1 MIWHKR
7 IWGRKRGEGEIL
19 IKTVFIGL
27 ISFGIISMVLITL
40 GNLMEISWLMF
51 NFYKETSEG
60 FEAGGSLFPFIIAFI
75 GSYFIGNYYE
85 KKHSYRA

>member
-19 IKTVFIGL
+19 IKTVFVGLLTFVFISVGL
-27 ISFGIISMVLITL
+27 IMIGNVL
-40 GNLMEISWLMF
+40 EVKWLMF
-51 NFYKETSEG
+51 SFELVPSGG
-60 FEAGGSLFPFIIAFI
+60 FEAGGPIFPFIIAFI
-75 GSYFIGNYYE
+75 GTYFIGNYYE